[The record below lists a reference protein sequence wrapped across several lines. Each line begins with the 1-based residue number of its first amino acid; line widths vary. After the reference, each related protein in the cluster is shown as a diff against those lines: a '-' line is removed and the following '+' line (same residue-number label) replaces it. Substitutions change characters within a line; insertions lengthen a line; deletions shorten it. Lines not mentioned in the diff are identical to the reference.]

1 MAEESKTGEHGR
13 PEAVKMAKNGGGKFS
28 QRFSVMFETFAEI
41 LVMFE
46 IFAEIFSDV

>member
-13 PEAVKMAKNGGGKFS
+13 PEAVKMAKNGG
-28 QRFSVMFETFAEI
+28 
-41 LVMFE
+41 E